1 MATLD
6 LTFLTSADTVS
17 KLRPTSAE
25 VAVVGR
31 SNVGK
36 SSLLNALANQ
46 RQLAR
51 TSSTPG
57 RTQLLNQFQ
66 LRRGGTLVDLPGYGF
81 AKAPEKVR
89 DAWRRR
95 MFAYLEQREELVVVL
110 LLVDG
115 AVGPTSSDLEM
126 LQRLRSLGR
135 QVVVVATKRDK
146 VKPSKRQKREG
157 EVARACEVSPDEV
170 VWVSATKGD
179 GIDALRRRI
188 RAWIG

>member
-1 MATLD
+1 VAALE
-6 LTFLTSADTVS
+6 LTFVTSADVPERLERST
-17 KLRPTSAE
+17 AE

-36 SSLLNALANQ
+36 SSLLNAMANQ

-57 RTQLLNQFQ
+57 RTQLLNQFR
-66 LRRGGTLVDLPGYGF
+66 LRGGGTLVDLPGYGF
-81 AKAPEKVR
+81 AKAPQQVR
-89 DAWRRR
+89 EAWRRR
-95 MFAYLEQREELVVVL
+95 MFRYLEEREPLVMVL

-126 LQRLRSLGR
+126 LARLRSLGR
-135 QVVVVATKRDK
+135 TVTVVATKRDK
-146 VKPSKRQKREG
+146 VKSSQRVKRER
-157 EVARACEVSPDEV
+157 EVASRCGVAPDDV

-179 GIDALRRRI
+179 GVDALRRRI

>member
-1 MATLD
+1 MAALQ
-6 LTFLTSADTVS
+6 LEFLTSADAVAQ
-17 KLRPTSAE
+17 LRPSPAE
-25 VAVVGR
+25 LAVVGR

-36 SSLLNALANQ
+36 SSLLNAVANH

-66 LRRGGTLVDLPGYGF
+66 LRDGGTLVDLPGYGF
-81 AKAPEKVR
+81 AKAPQKVR

-95 MFAYLEQREELVVVL
+95 MHAYLEQRENLVVVL

-115 AVGPTSSDLEM
+115 AVGPTASDLEM
-126 LQRLRSLGR
+126 LQHLRSLGR

-146 VKPSKRQKREG
+146 VKPSRRQKREA
-157 EVARACEVSPDEV
+157 EVARACEVPRDEV
-170 VWVSATKGD
+170 LWVSATKGD

-188 RAWIG
+188 RGSIS